1 MGFTE
6 GRHDTVIEQPDTERL
21 IYRARLCMEEG
32 RHDLALAALEE
43 ISSDNPEKRREIA
56 YLSAWCHACLEHWND
71 ALRLLS
77 SLYTPSSIEDNWN
90 DANHNERERRAFY
103 LLCLGNAAVN
113 LSRYEE
119 AAQHYTQCLKM
130 LSVRRAHLPKV
141 NIRARYALGMTCIM
155 TGFYAVAAQHY
166 EEALRLC
173 KNDPDHEDLP
183 DIYYG
188 LCDAHQLSG
197 NFERARTYGQKAL
210 ELYEKKGERAKEGR
224 IHNLLGR
231 ICLQMH
237 DYYAANDHYM
247 EALSIATLDNSSDMM
262 LVNFTAM
269 ADLRLA
275 ENRLDEAKRYC
286 ERAQEVALGLND
298 DHLCAMMYL
307 VLGKITQA
315 EGEAAEGEQR
325 QGLLEQARAYFE
337 QAKAHLTLTQSSTN
351 LAEAYGRL
359 AQILEMQGKHQEA
372 LFHWKAAYESL
383 SYVKGPNLD

>member
-1 MGFTE
+1 M
-6 GRHDTVIEQPDTERL
+6 IEQPDTERL
-21 IYRARLCMEEG
+21 IFRARLWMEEG
-32 RHDLALAALEE
+32 RDDLALTALEE

-56 YLSAWCHACLEHWND
+56 YLSAWCHARLEHWTD
-71 ALRLLS
+71 AQRLLS
-77 SLYTPSSIEDNWN
+77 PLYTPGSIEDNWN
-90 DANHNERERRAFY
+90 DANYNERERRAFY

-130 LSVRRAHLPKV
+130 LRVRRVHLPKV
-141 NIRARYALGMTCIM
+141 NIKARYALGMTCIM
-155 TGFYAVAAQHY
+155 TGFYALAVQHY

-183 DIYYG
+183 EIYYG
-188 LCDAHQLSG
+188 LCDAHRLSG
-197 NFERARTYGQKAL
+197 NVERAYTSGQKAL

-224 IHNLLGR
+224 THNLLGR
-231 ICLQMH
+231 ICQQMR
-237 DYYAANDHYM
+237 DYQAATNHYM
-247 EALSIATLDNSSDMM
+247 EALSIATLDNSPNMM

-286 ERAQEVALGLND
+286 ERAQEVAPGLND
-298 DHLCAMMYL
+298 DHLCGMMYL
-307 VLGKITQA
+307 ILGKITQA

-325 QGLLEQARAYFE
+325 QGLLEQARAFFE
-337 QAKAHLTLTQSSTN
+337 QAKAHLTLTQASIN
-351 LAEAYGRL
+351 LAEAYGML

-372 LFHWKAAYESL
+372 LSHWKTAYESL
-383 SYVKGPNLD
+383 SHLKGPNLD